1 MAYPTLLS
9 ISAFQKS
16 QPVISEEA
24 LAEMQG
30 NDVSSTTMLSRPK
43 KQSMQLSLILFC
55 FVSVV
60 LKFYRQKEDNK
71 N

>member
-1 MAYPTLLS
+1 MAYPTSLS

-30 NDVSSTTMLSRPK
+30 NDVSSTTMLSKPK
-43 KQSMQLSLILFC
+43 KQSIPLSPILFN
-55 FVSVV
+55 FV
-60 LKFYRQKEDNK
+60 Q
-71 N
+71 